1 MKKGYWVLP
10 IIAFFLAVFS
20 PVFFDLANG
29 SSYYVNGSYAP
40 NWSAASIFGSLFVFG
55 PTAVLALLP
64 FSLVGMAMAHY
75 MLEDKKATGLFRAFF
90 FCRYLLVLF
99 SLFGWHVSTEQRK
112 SVCAFI
118 SMIVMM
124 IGVELK
130 SFDDQRNY
138 TNEIVKKYIFSQYS
152 FVPTFTL
159 FLFLLDDCFFLF
171 QCGANVVVM
180 DVDSDWCVW
189 HGVCNSFDLL

>member
-1 MKKGYWVLP
+1 MCAWDILNTIATASAILFPINLRMKKGYWVLP

-90 FCRYLLVLF
+90 L
-99 SLFGWHVSTEQRK
+99 SLSPCFVFTFWVACFNRTK
-112 SVCAFI
+112 KISVCFH
-118 SMIVMM
+118 
-124 IGVELK
+124 
-130 SFDDQRNY
+130 FHDCHDDW
-138 TNEIVKKYIFSQYS
+138 S
-152 FVPTFTL
+152 
-159 FLFLLDDCFFLF
+159 
-171 QCGANVVVM
+171 
-180 DVDSDWCVW
+180 
-189 HGVCNSFDLL
+189 